1 MKDDHVMTLYRDLVW
16 LYARTGY
23 APYLGPYLHDALTA
37 AARGPIP
44 AFRVGRIPEPTG
56 FFRLT
61 EGVGKLSV
69 DDRMEFIASS
79 IRKAQRDV

>member
-1 MKDDHVMTLYRDLVW
+1 MKDDHVMKMYRDLVW

-23 APYLGPYLHDALTA
+23 APYLNQYLHDALTA

-44 AFRVGRIPEPTG
+44 AFRVGRIPVPAE

-61 EGVGKLSV
+61 DRGGKPTV
-69 DDRMEFIASS
+69 EDRMEFIASS
-79 IRKAQRDV
+79 IRKAKRDV

>member
-1 MKDDHVMTLYRDLVW
+1 MSDETALKAYRDLLW

-23 APYLGPYLHDALTA
+23 APYLNPYLHDALTA

-44 AFRVGRIPEPTG
+44 AFRIGRIPTPAG
-56 FFRLT
+56 FFRLA
-61 EGVGKLSV
+61 EGGGKPSV
-69 DDRMEFIASS
+69 DDRMKFIASS